1 MTTDLYSPGPSLVSN
16 PLTEIPKQVSFWGK
30 ICPFILSSDNHENN
44 NGLTKLNTT
53 NQIYPLNR
61 YRDQRNAT
69 VK

>member
-16 PLTEIPKQVSFWGK
+16 PLTEILKQVSFWGK
-30 ICPFILSSDNHENN
+30 ICPFNLSSDNHEND
-44 NGLTKLNTT
+44 NGLTKLNTR

-61 YRDQRNAT
+61 YRDQKNAT